1 MYSSSSSISA
11 EISVGGRCQFSAEN
25 ANSVSTSTPAAI
37 APSTTSRTAFIPA
50 RWPRGRG
57 RLRSRAQRP
66 LPSMMT
72 ATWRG
77 TTPLPRISASRSSA
91 MLDLHDLRFLRLDRL
106 VHQLEALVVELLDV
120 LFGVLLLVLG
130 HVLGLLGATDRLG
143 ARVPHRH
150 ASFLGELV
158 HHLHQLATPLFGE
171 RRQRNADG
179 LPSLDGVRP
188 RSDARIAF
196 STALRSDLSHGWTVR
211 S

>member
-1 MYSSSSSISA
+1 
-11 EISVGGRCQFSAEN
+11 
-25 ANSVSTSTPAAI
+25 
-37 APSTTSRTAFIPA
+37 
-50 RWPRGRG
+50 
-57 RLRSRAQRP
+57 
-66 LPSMMT
+66 MMT

-106 VHQLEALVVELLDV
+106 VHQLEALVVQLLDV

-130 HVLGLLGATDRLG
+130 DVLGLLGATDRLG

-171 RRQRNADG
+171 RRQRNADQVAVG
-179 LPSLDGVRP
+179 GGGHCTMVPTRSPAKTLAVAPGWLMLNTTMGSL
-188 RSDARIAF
+188 F
-196 STALRSDLSHGWTVR
+196 SLHNPNALASITA
-211 S
+211 